1 VRFVDSTCDTPVFDR
16 ASLAA
21 GHVITG
27 PAIIEEAASVTVLGP
42 QHRLIVDDYGNLM
55 IAAANQP

>member
-1 VRFVDSTCDTPVFDR
+1 MSSSPGTPVFDR
-16 ASLAA
+16 TSLAA